1 MYIPGWEPRCCLIAQ
16 PLWNVYGH
24 VYDLLMCAVTP
35 SVCLQ
40 WGGGGL
46 GGEGMFGEGRES
58 HLFDVFMVGGLGR
71 EKGSS

>member
-1 MYIPGWEPRCCLIAQ
+1 MCCDPISLF
-16 PLWNVYGH
+16 
-24 VYDLLMCAVTP
+24 AV
-35 SVCLQ
+35 
-40 WGGGGL
+40 GGGGL